1 MAFTPTVG
9 QVAVLDLTIG
19 AGVQHWKGPGINWKF
34 SPDPKITDKSNFRDG
49 RIKNRTLDD
58 AQITL
63 TLVYDQADSPLKA
76 AGGNVLIGS
85 SGTARLFV
93 DATNFIS
100 CPILVGP
107 VGVENPGMEDDL
119 MLDVTLEL
127 NGAITW
133 PAGV

>member
-1 MAFTPTVG
+1 MSFTPTVG
-9 QVAVLDLTIG
+9 QVAVLDLTLGGG
-19 AGVQHWKGPGINWKF
+19 ATHWKGPGINWKF
-34 SPDPKITDKSNFRDG
+34 NPDPKITDKSNFRDG
-49 RIKNRTLDD
+49 RIKNSTLAD
-58 AQITL
+58 ATISL

-76 AGGNVLIGS
+76 IGGNVIIGTT
-85 SGTARLFV
+85 GTARLFV

-100 CPILVGP
+100 CPVIVGA
-107 VGVENPGMEDDL
+107 VGIENPGMEDDL